1 MERTV
6 AVRKVEQEIER
17 LSLLRTA
24 PESEATTALAKALTD
39 RVNLVVA
46 KAAKIAGERRL
57 SALVPKLLRAFDR
70 LFENDPQCWGKN
82 AIAQALV
89 DLEYRESAPY
99 VRGAQHIQMEPVW
112 GGQQDTATTLRGI
125 CVLALASGTD
135 LPREDTLR
143 LLVDALVDAADPVR
157 VEAVRAL
164 AQMGGAEGALL
175 LRLKA
180 RMGDKELPVV
190 GQTFDSLL
198 AIERESAIAFVAGF
212 LKGADEGI
220 RAEAALSLGSS
231 RLPAAVTALRAA
243 WDENKDPDLRLAV
256 LRGLAVSRQ
265 PEALDFLLDL
275 VKEGRARDA
284 CAAIEALS
292 VDRDSDAIRESV
304 EGAADGRE
312 PEIQEALRAAFANS
326 RR

>member
-1 MERTV
+1 M

-17 LSLLRTA
+17 LNLLRDA
-24 PESEATTALAKALTD
+24 PEREAVPALAKALAD
-39 RVNLVVA
+39 RVNLMVA
-46 KAAKIAGERRL
+46 KAAKIAGERKL
-57 SALVPKLLRAFDR
+57 GALVPNLLRAFDR

-99 VRGAQHIQMEPVW
+99 VRGVRHIQMEPVW
-112 GGQQDTATTLRGI
+112 GGRQDTATTLRGI
-125 CVLALASGTD
+125 CALALASGTD

-143 LLVDALVDAADPVR
+143 LLVDALADKSDPVR
-157 VEAVRAL
+157 AEAVRAV

-180 RMGDKELPVV
+180 RVGDKELPVA

-198 AIERESAIAFVAGF
+198 ALEAETAVVFVAGF
-212 LKGADEGI
+212 LKEADEGI

-231 RLPAAVTALRAA
+231 RLPGAVTALRAA
-243 WDENKDPDLRLAV
+243 WEEDKDPDLRLAV

-265 PEALDFLLDL
+265 PEALEFLLEL
-275 VKEGRARDA
+275 VKDGRMRDA

-292 VDRDSDAIRESV
+292 VDRESETIRERL
-304 EGAADGRE
+304 EAAADGRE
-312 PEIQEALRAAFANS
+312 PEVQEALRAAFANS
-326 RR
+326 KR